1 MDTLTEAATPP
12 APDRAE
18 AQDVISGTCFCGAVA
33 IAVTGTPEEMGYCHC
48 ASCRAHSGA
57 PMTAFTLWKTDQV
70 RVTRGADRLGGF
82 NSAGFSNRRFC
93 TRCGGQVMVEHPG
106 FGLTDVPPGVVSGLR
121 FLPAVHLN
129 YREAVLP
136 ARDGLPKFAD
146 FPTSPGGSGELR
158 PE

>member
-1 MDTLTEAATPP
+1 MDTLTEAATLP

-18 AQDVISGTCFCGAVA
+18 AQHMIAGTCFCGAVA
-33 IAVTGTPEEMGYCHC
+33 IAATGTPAEMGYCHC

-57 PMTAFTLWKTDQV
+57 PVTAFTVWKADQV

-82 NSAGFSNRRFC
+82 NKAGFSNRRFC

-106 FGLTDVPPGVVSGLR
+106 FGLTDVPPGVLPGVR
-121 FLPAVHLN
+121 FVPAMHLN

-136 ARDGLPKFAD
+136 ARDDLPKFAD
-146 FPTSPGGSGELR
+146 FPAGAGGSGALL